1 MSTIIK
7 GLETSKKEEYLFK
20 DSFCFIDSDKNVF
33 IIGDENT
40 VIDISSPGFNQYR
53 SEFYSD
59 IEDFLQAEFG
69 TTLLKVFGS
78 QNEFDIEIIV
88 K

>member
-1 MSTIIK
+1 MSTIVK
-7 GLETSKKEEYLFK
+7 GLGTSKKEEYLFK
-20 DSFCFIDSDKNVF
+20 DFICFIDSNKDVF
-33 IIGDENT
+33 IIGDEDT
-40 VIDISSPGFNQYR
+40 VINISSPVFNQYR
-53 SEFYSD
+53 SDYYND

-69 TTLLKVFGS
+69 TTLLKAFSS

>member
-7 GLETSKKEEYLFK
+7 GLEHPKNERYLFK
-20 DSFCFIDSDKNVF
+20 DFFCFIDSDKNVF
-33 IIGDENT
+33 IIGDEHT
-40 VIDISSPGFNQYR
+40 VINISSPLFTQYP
-53 SEFYSD
+53 SECYLN

-69 TTLLKVFGS
+69 TTLLKAFDS

>member
-7 GLETSKKEEYLFK
+7 GLENTEKESHLFK
-20 DSFCFIDSDKNVF
+20 DFMCFIDSDKNVF

-40 VIDISSPGFNQYR
+40 VIDLSSPIFNQYR
-53 SEFYSD
+53 PDFYSD
-59 IEDFLQAEFG
+59 IEEFLQVEFE
-69 TTLLKVFGS
+69 TTLLKAFSS
-78 QNEFDIEIIV
+78 QSEFDIEIIV

>member
-1 MSTIIK
+1 MSTIVK
-7 GLETSKKEEYLFK
+7 GLEITKKKEHLFI

-33 IIGDENT
+33 IIGDEDT
-40 VIDISSPGFNQYR
+40 VINISSPVFNQYR

-69 TTLLKVFGS
+69 TTLLKAFS
-78 QNEFDIEIIV
+78 S
-88 K
+88 